1 MTSLVENAG
10 IKTFYEIYIMI
21 NPEFTIENKKIL
33 KSVEEK
39 YFIHC
44 EVKFINMGDKYKNLK
59 TNITIATPAY
69 YRLELHNLL
78 PNIKRII
85 WMDGDTIVFKDLTEL
100 IKLDMKGNY
109 IMGFLDSY
117 Y

>member
-39 YFIHC
+39 Y
-44 EVKFINMGDKYKNLK
+44 
-59 TNITIATPAY
+59 
-69 YRLELHNLL
+69 L
-78 PNIKRII
+78 PNVK
-85 WMDGDTIVFKDLTEL
+85 
-100 IKLDMKGNY
+100 
-109 IMGFLDSY
+109 
-117 Y
+117 